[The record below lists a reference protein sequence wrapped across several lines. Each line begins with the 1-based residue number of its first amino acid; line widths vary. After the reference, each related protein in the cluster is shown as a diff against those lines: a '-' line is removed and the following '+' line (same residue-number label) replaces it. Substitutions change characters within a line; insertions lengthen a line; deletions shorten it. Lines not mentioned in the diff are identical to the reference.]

1 VLHKP
6 GIAGRGAGR
15 PRVAAPFP
23 RCDRVILYL
32 HDLRQLSPRSAAVPG
47 APSPREGESSAYGQN
62 YCRRISL
69 GRSAKKGALSGDL
82 RGWLRLSQLRRGVES
97 DGR

>member
-1 VLHKP
+1 MLHKP

-32 HDLRQLSPRSAAVPG
+32 HDLRQFPARLHHVRVRARLTVKTIAVASASAVP
-47 APSPREGESSAYGQN
+47 Q
-62 YCRRISL
+62 
-69 GRSAKKGALSGDL
+69 KKGALSGDL